1 MPDSFTY
8 FSYPTPHGPLTIRAN
23 GRGVTD
29 VAFGDCELTGKRE
42 ASRLTNQAATEL
54 QEYFAG
60 KRRVFTVR
68 IDPAGSAFQ
77 KAVWNELAALPYG
90 RTCTSSDIARAIG
103 KPGAHRS
110 VGTAVNRN
118 PLSIIVPDH
127 RVVDGAGGPLGTGKR
142 ARMRHALLAAEQR
155 QSSLPM
161 P

>member
-29 VAFGDCELTGKRE
+29 VAFGDCEFSGKRE
-42 ASRLTNQAATEL
+42 SSRLTNQAATEL

-60 KRRVFTVR
+60 KRRDFTVR

-77 KAVWNELAALPYG
+77 KAVWSELAALPYG

-118 PLSIIVPDH
+118 PLAIIVPDH
-127 RVVDGAGGPLGTGKR
+127 RVVDEAGRSPGFGRR
-142 ARMRHALLAAEQR
+142 ARLRHALLAAEQR
-155 QSSLPM
+155 RCDPPM